1 MITAKLS
8 VPAAFFAQGDKATLV
23 LDVYDPDNTMS
34 NIQSVLCIYNGSA
47 EVRLGQGTLNN
58 ATVIDDKGNG
68 WKTVIVSYTANTV
81 NFTSTET
88 RTVAA
93 GDWAM
98 AVVFE
103 VIGGQSS
110 TTALD
115 NIKIVKK
122 VSDYSVVSID
132 GETIKWAPSWAGTFE
147 GGAIV
152 AGTGLHAKF
161 PADYG
166 IANADFSE
174 GLKYWGAT
182 GGTATSVTEYVDLV
196 NDGDNYYVQ
205 LDGVARTGYCGFRTS
220 YLCIPEADLQ
230 VGDHVALKF
239 DIYDPDNTASSFQV
253 VLESIGCESGRLS
266 QTTGSAL
273 KVVADHG
280 NGWKTVVTEFD
291 APINAACT
299 DTRAFKLGDWVVSIA
314 VEVIGSSV
322 DAETGEWITEHK
334 TNAAFDNFEFVRAD
348 RGGFGKDAIAVTLDG
363 KAIGNVNYG
372 DANLDGKVDLV
383 DLVRAKKYAA
393 AVAGDGITSPI
404 SFISADVDG
413 SNAIDAADF
422 TAMINKILGL

>member
-1 MITAKLS
+1 MI
-8 VPAAFFAQGDKATLV
+8 VPYTNDAINF
-23 LDVYDPDNTMS
+23 
-34 NIQSVLCIYNGSA
+34 
-47 EVRLGQGTLNN
+47 
-58 ATVIDDKGNG
+58 
-68 WKTVIVSYTANTV
+68 VSTQ
-81 NFTSTET
+81 TS
-88 RTVAA
+88 TVAA
-93 GDWAM
+93 GDWA
-98 AVVFE
+98 AALCFE
-103 VIGGQSS
+103 VPTGKAS

-122 VSDYSVVSID
+122 VTAYEVVSID
-132 GETIKWAPSWAGTFE
+132 GETIKWAPAWAGTFE
-147 GGAIV
+147 GGATA
-152 AGTGLHAKF
+152 AGAGLHAKF
-161 PADYG
+161 PAEYG

-182 GGTATSVTEYVDLV
+182 GGTATAITEYVDLV
-196 NDGDNYYVQ
+196 NDGDNYYIQ
-205 LDGVARTGYCGFRTS
+205 LDGEARTGYCGFRTG
-220 YLCIPEADLQ
+220 YFCIPAADLQ
-230 VGDHVALKF
+230 VGDYAALKF

-253 VLESIGCESGRLS
+253 ILGAVDSKSGRLS

-291 APINAACT
+291 AAIADVCT
-299 DTRAFKLGDWVVSIA
+299 ASGAFKSGDWVFEIA
-314 VEVIGSSV
+314 VEVIESKV
-322 DAETGEWITEHK
+322 DAETGEWASEHK
-334 TNAAFDNFEFVRAD
+334 STAAFDNFEIVRAD

-363 KAIGNVNYG
+363 KAIGNVNAG

-393 AVAGDGITSPI
+393 AAAGDGITSPI